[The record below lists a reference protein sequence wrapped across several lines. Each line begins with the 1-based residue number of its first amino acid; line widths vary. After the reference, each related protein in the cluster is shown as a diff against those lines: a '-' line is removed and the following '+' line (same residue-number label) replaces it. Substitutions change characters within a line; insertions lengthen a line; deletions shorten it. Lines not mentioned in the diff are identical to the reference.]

1 MGIRFLCPNGHKLN
15 VKSFL
20 AGKKGVCPQCG
31 ARMRIPQQSDP
42 ALRKPGDSD
51 ANDDLEQESEPMLV
65 GGDGPATAAATPGKP
80 AAAGGAAT
88 GSLAAGAVKAAALAA
103 TPVTPQQLA
112 AVSVVPRGV
121 AVTPAV
127 VEPSDPFS
135 EAPNAVWYVRPPA
148 GGQYGPAR
156 TDVMK
161 RWISEGRVTS
171 DSYVWREGWP
181 DWRMAVTAI
190 PGFRTTTSS
199 GSLGLDRGSATAA
212 EGTTDATSGSQF
224 GPLTTRSA
232 TRGAGSGSAADSAAA
247 ARVLAARR
255 KSNTGPIIAMVIL
268 GLMAIVL
275 TVALVAVLR
284 SN

>member
-1 MGIRFLCPNGHKLN
+1 
-15 VKSFL
+15 
-20 AGKKGVCPQCG
+20 
-31 ARMRIPQQSDP
+31 MRIPQQSDP

-65 GGDGPATAAATPGKP
+65 GGDTPAPATAGPAIVAVAGSAAI
-80 AAAGGAAT
+80 
-88 GSLAAGAVKAAALAA
+88 GAVKAAALAA
-103 TPVTPQQLA
+103 TPVSPQQLA
-112 AVSVVPRGV
+112 GVAVVPRGV
-121 AVTPAV
+121 AVTPAA
-127 VEPSDPFS
+127 VEPSDPFT

-156 TDVMK
+156 NDVMK

-190 PGFRTTTSS
+190 PGFRTATGSA
-199 GSLGLDRGSATAA
+199 SLGLERAGSTAA
-212 EGTTDATSGSQF
+212 EGATDAASGSQF

-232 TRGAGSGSAADSAAA
+232 TRGTGSSSTADSASA

-268 GLMAIVL
+268 GLMAILL

>member
-51 ANDDLEQESEPMLV
+51 AHDDAEQESEPMLV
-65 GGDGPATAAATPGKP
+65 GGDSPATVAAGPAGA
-80 AAAGGAAT
+80 AAAGGIT
-88 GSLAAGAVKAAALAA
+88 VGAVKAAALAA

-127 VEPSDPFS
+127 VEPSDPFT

-156 TDVMK
+156 NDVMK

-190 PGFRTTTSS
+190 PGFRTATGSA
-199 GSLGLDRGSATAA
+199 SLGLERGGATSLEATA
-212 EGTTDATSGSQF
+212 EGAAGSQF
-224 GPLTTRSA
+224 GPLTTRGT
-232 TRGAGSGSAADSAAA
+232 TRGTGSSTAADAASA